1 MPQPGSR
8 PAATPPPVSPAP
20 LRGGEEQARG
30 KPSAWGSGGAF
41 LALSTILSYAT
52 GNEGAAASTL
62 LPHSPPEA
70 VAGLSPLD
78 SLPLAVEA
86 GP

>member
-1 MPQPGSR
+1 MPGSR
-8 PAATPPPVSPAP
+8 PAGEPA

-30 KPSAWGSGGAF
+30 KPSAWGAGGAF

-62 LPHSPPEA
+62 LPDRPPQA
-70 VAGLSPLD
+70 VAGLSPAV